1 VGIKDISEEAV
12 KSSLHPAG
20 ILMLGSIASVA
31 KERLSAS
38 GVGGQVGGGSAAT
51 GAERLS
57 LELVDREC
65 REAIRQSKEQLAALR
80 AYPKNCS
87 SLTISENAGIFR
99 IGS

>member
-1 VGIKDISEEAV
+1 
-12 KSSLHPAG
+12 
-20 ILMLGSIASVA
+20 MLGSIASVA

-65 REAIRQSKEQLAALR
+65 REAIRQSKEQLAALKTGTEPLQVREEMDQIVRRVVQLLRQR
-80 AYPKNCS
+80 A
-87 SLTISENAGIFR
+87 EEARG
-99 IGS
+99 